1 MSILYF
7 RIGHREHVHHIR
19 RLNIPGRSP
28 RLDFQVIAFHDIPH
42 LSLTQILPAHLI
54 LTTSHP
60 SPYSVNYGFAGCGH
74 FSKTNAFLQAH
85 QVEAID
91 WQI

>member
-28 RLDFQVIAFHDIPH
+28 RLDFQVIAFHDIRH
-42 LSLTQILPAHLI
+42 LSLPQILPAHLI
-54 LTTSHP
+54 L
-60 SPYSVNYGFAGCGH
+60 NRLF
-74 FSKTNAFLQAH
+74 
-85 QVEAID
+85 
-91 WQI
+91 